1 MQTEAR
7 TAIVTTEE
15 AGRCGAEAET
25 PEMTDAEAEEDGT
38 EMTIDEED
46 LEILATTWVVE
57 E

>member
-1 MQTEAR
+1 M
-7 TAIVTTEE
+7 TTEE
-15 AGRCGAEAET
+15 AGRFGAEAET
-25 PEMTDAEAEEDGT
+25 LEMTDAEAEEDGT